1 VFLALICAAYF
12 NRLGFSQKF
21 GMLGFFRVLA
31 LVLALYTGVRGRR
44 VCKKHAPSFDRY
56 GMLRRSIRG
65 TVHMQE
71 GGAIT

>member
-31 LVLALYTGVRGRR
+31 LVLALFTEVRGIGILGSS
-44 VCKKHAPSFDRY
+44 A
-56 GMLRRSIRG
+56 
-65 TVHMQE
+65 
-71 GGAIT
+71 